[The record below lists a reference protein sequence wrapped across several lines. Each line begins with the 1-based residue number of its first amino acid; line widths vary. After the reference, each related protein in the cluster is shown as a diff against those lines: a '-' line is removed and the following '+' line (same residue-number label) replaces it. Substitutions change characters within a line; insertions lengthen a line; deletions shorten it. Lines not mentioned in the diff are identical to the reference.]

1 MGAIKYTKE
10 VIKEGK
16 RVRWPKKERFFPV
29 FVSVL
34 IICVVTALLLMLM
47 DLAAGTLRDRL
58 VELFQ
63 GGSKSAETSLLVLKA
78 LIKR

>member
-29 FVSVL
+29 FISVL

-63 GGSKSAETSLLVLKA
+63 GGKSAETSLAVLKA

>member
-63 GGSKSAETSLLVLKA
+63 GGKSASTSLAVLKS

>member
-29 FVSVL
+29 FISVL

-63 GGSKSAETSLLVLKA
+63 GGKSTETSLAVLKA

>member
-1 MGAIKYTKE
+1 MGAIKYTRE

-63 GGSKSAETSLLVLKA
+63 GGKSASTSLAVLKS

>member
-29 FVSVL
+29 FISVL

-63 GGSKSAETSLLVLKA
+63 GGKSAETSLAVL
-78 LIKR
+78 

>member
-63 GGSKSAETSLLVLKA
+63 GGKSTETSLAVLKS

>member
-29 FVSVL
+29 FISVL

-63 GGSKSAETSLLVLKA
+63 GGKSASTSLAVLKS

>member
-63 GGSKSAETSLLVLKA
+63 GGKTTEASLAVLKS